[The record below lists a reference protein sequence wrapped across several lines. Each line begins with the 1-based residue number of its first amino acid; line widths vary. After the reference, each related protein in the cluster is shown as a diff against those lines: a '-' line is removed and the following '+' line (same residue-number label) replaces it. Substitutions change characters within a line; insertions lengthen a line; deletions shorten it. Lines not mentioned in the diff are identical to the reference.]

1 MAGSGGEIMAEYV
14 CGKGA
19 ILGECPIW
27 DDRAQALYWIDCRA
41 PALHRLDH
49 ASGEVR
55 SVPVAETIGSFA
67 LRSQEDEN
75 GGAVAAV
82 ASGLH
87 FLDLKTGATT
97 PIADPEPGQPD
108 NRFNDGRVDPAGRF
122 WTGTMNRRHA
132 GPTGTV
138 YRLDLD
144 RTLTPQFGDI
154 TVTNGIAF
162 APDGRRLYFADSPTG
177 TIVVFDLDPETGG
190 LSNRRV
196 FAGPEAAPGYPDGA
210 AVDAEGYLWS
220 ARWLAGCVARFDPKG
235 RLDRT
240 IQVPVARVTCC
251 AFGGPDL
258 TTLYIT
264 TASQGSLK
272 DGPPPEPL
280 AGGLFAAHPGIS
292 GLPEHRY
299 AG

>member
-1 MAGSGGEIMAEYV
+1 MAGSGGKIMADYV

-41 PALHRLDH
+41 PALHRLDPS
-49 ASGEVR
+49 SGDVK
-55 SVPVAETIGSFA
+55 SVPIAETIGSFA
-67 LRSQEDEN
+67 LRRQGDEN
-75 GGAVAAV
+75 GGAVAAL
-82 ASGLH
+82 ASGFH
-87 FLDLKTGATT
+87 FLDLETGRTI

-108 NRFNDGRVDPAGRF
+108 NRFNDGRVDSAGRF
-122 WTGTMNRRHA
+122 WSGSMNRRHA

-138 YRLDLD
+138 YRLDPD
-144 RTLTPQFGDI
+144 RSVTPQFGDI

-177 TIVVFDLDPETGG
+177 TIVVFDLDPETGA

-196 FAGPEAAPGYPDGA
+196 FAGPDAAPGYPDGA

-220 ARWLAGCVARFDPKG
+220 ARWLAGSVARFAPDG
-235 RLDRT
+235 QLVQT
-240 IQVPVARVTCC
+240 IDVPVARVTCC

-258 TTLYIT
+258 KTLYIT

-272 DGPPPEPL
+272 NGPPPESL
-280 AGGLFAAHPGIS
+280 AGGLFAAEPGVA
-292 GLPEHRY
+292 GLPEHRF

>member
-1 MAGSGGEIMAEYV
+1 MAAAETIADYI

-27 DDRAQALYWIDCRA
+27 DDAAQVLYWIDCRA
-41 PALHRLDH
+41 PALHRLDPDTG
-49 ASGEVR
+49 AVR
-55 SVPVAETIGSFA
+55 SLPLAETIGSFA
-67 LRSQEDEN
+67 LRRHADKE
-75 GGAVAAV
+75 GGAVAAL
-82 ASGLH
+82 ASGFH
-87 FLDLKTGATT
+87 VLDLDSGATT
-97 PIADPEPGQPD
+97 LIGNPEPDQQD
-108 NRFNDGRVDPAGRF
+108 NRFNDGRVDRTGSF
-122 WTGTMNRRHA
+122 WAGTMNRRHL

-138 YRLDLD
+138 YRLDPD
-144 RTLTPQFGDI
+144 RTITPQFGEI

-162 APDGRRLYFADSPTG
+162 APDGRRLYFADSPTR
-177 TIVVFDLDPETGG
+177 TILAFDLDPETGV

-196 FAGPEAAPGYPDGA
+196 FVPPDAAPGYPDGA

-220 ARWLAGCVARFDPKG
+220 ARWLAGCVARFDPEG

-240 IQVPVARVTCC
+240 ITVPVTRVTCC

-258 TTLYIT
+258 KTLYIT
-264 TASQGSLK
+264 TASQGSRR

-280 AGGLFAAHPGIS
+280 SGGVFAAHPGPK
-292 GLPEHRY
+292 GLAENRY